1 MQIRI
6 TRPCPLRQL
15 IPILMLE
22 HVLQSGV
29 VLAILGFAMGCGL
42 EKSPNSLWTRG
53 KKQRAAY
60 MSKKKRIITIKCER
74 RLIHICVDFS

>member
-29 VLAILGFAMGCGL
+29 VQAILGFAIGCGL
-42 EKSPNSLWTRG
+42 EKAQIHYGP
-53 KKQRAAY
+53 AA
-60 MSKKKRIITIKCER
+60 KNKR
-74 RLIHICVDFS
+74 LPICQKNKNNHN